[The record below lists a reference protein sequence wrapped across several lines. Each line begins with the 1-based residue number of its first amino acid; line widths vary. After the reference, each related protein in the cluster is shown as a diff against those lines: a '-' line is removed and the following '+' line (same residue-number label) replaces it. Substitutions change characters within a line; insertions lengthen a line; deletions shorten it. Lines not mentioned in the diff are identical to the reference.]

1 LVVVVGALCAQAFQ
15 TVVLWGLFWI
25 CFVVLGLSGRS
36 SGCGGAFSMLVVAD
50 FRLLVGTLNMV
61 VHNDLLLI
69 DIAGLE
75 KWKTRNSMVQLK
87 NQG

>member
-1 LVVVVGALCAQAFQ
+1 MVGFW
-15 TVVLWGLFWI
+15 VLFWI
-25 CFVVLGLSGRS
+25 CFVDLGLSGRS

-50 FRLLVGTLNMV
+50 FRLLLGTFNMV

-75 KWKTRNSMVQLK
+75 KWKIRNSMVQLG